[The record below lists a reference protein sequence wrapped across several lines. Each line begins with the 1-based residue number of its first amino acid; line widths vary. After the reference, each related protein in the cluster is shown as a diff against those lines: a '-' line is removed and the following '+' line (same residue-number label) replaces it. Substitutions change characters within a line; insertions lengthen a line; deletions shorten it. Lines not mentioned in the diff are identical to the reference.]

1 MYVITTT
8 TTDYKTAIRV
18 EFDDDAKQEAVR
30 ASRPGENMLERCCWR
45 LIYNRDEQVK
55 QAKEDSVTLTVD
67 RLEVLE
73 LIWQLREV
81 DGQLN

>member
-1 MYVITTT
+1 MDVITTT
-8 TTDYKTAIRV
+8 TTDYKTAIRI

-30 ASRPGENMLERCCWR
+30 APRPGENMLERCCWR
-45 LIYNRDEQVK
+45 PIYNRDEEIE
-55 QAKEDSVTLTVD
+55 QAKDDSATLRVD
-67 RLEVLE
+67 RSEVLE